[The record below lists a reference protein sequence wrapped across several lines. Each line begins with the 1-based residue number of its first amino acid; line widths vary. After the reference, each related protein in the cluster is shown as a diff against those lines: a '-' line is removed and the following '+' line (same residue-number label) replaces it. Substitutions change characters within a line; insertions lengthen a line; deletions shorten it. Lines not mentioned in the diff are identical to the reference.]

1 MNPSP
6 SNGVAP
12 AMLRG
17 LTGRCPHC
25 GRGALFWR
33 YLKVNPLCPACGLD
47 LARYP
52 SDDGPAYFTIL
63 ITGHVVVIP
72 LLLFPAIW
80 KGSLILAIPGTL
92 LPLAG
97 FTLLFLPRVKGAVI
111 GLLYALDV
119 RRDEAHLHT
128 ADRFE

>member
-1 MNPSP
+1 
-6 SNGVAP
+6 
-12 AMLRG
+12 MLRG
-17 LTGRCPHC
+17 LMGRCPRC
-25 GRGALFWR
+25 GNGALFWR
-33 YLKVNPLCPACGLD
+33 YLKINPLCPACGQDLD
-47 LARYP
+47 RYP

-63 ITGHVVVIP
+63 ITGHMVVIP

-80 KGSLILAIPGTL
+80 KAPLILAIPGTL
-92 LPLAG
+92 APLAV

-128 ADRFE
+128 ADRFD